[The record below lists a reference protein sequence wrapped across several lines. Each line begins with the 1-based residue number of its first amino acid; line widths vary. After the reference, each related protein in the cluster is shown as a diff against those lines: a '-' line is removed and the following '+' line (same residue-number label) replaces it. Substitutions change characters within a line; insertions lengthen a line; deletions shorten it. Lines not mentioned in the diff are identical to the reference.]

1 MSGLSNFG
9 EFISNGTA
17 DKSSRAYNE
26 VARQYNA
33 AVDDMFASLH
43 AENGTL
49 KPQKQK
55 MASRQSRS
63 TGSRIMNVWRL
74 HLRQKNVNSSLR

>member
-43 AENGTL
+43 AAEA
-49 KPQKQK
+49 KK
-55 MASRQSRS
+55 
-63 TGSRIMNVWRL
+63 WRAAKAGVPEAGL
-74 HLRQKNVNSSLR
+74 

>member
-49 KPQKQK
+49 KPQ
-55 MASRQSRS
+55 S